1 MYVRKALMRKAF
13 RKTIENLTRADAMY
27 AICRS
32 LQVSRI
38 LKTGTCCTKKN
49 PANSSDNRDNRT
61 VTIETLEQ
69 GVKYV

>member
-1 MYVRKALMRKAF
+1 MRKAF

-27 AICRS
+27 AIFS
-32 LQVSRI
+32 KLTSQQN

-49 PANSSDNRDNRT
+49 PANNSDNRDNRT